1 MKLAIFDI
9 DGTLTQTNDVDSQCF
24 VQAFANEF
32 KIKEINTNWSTYGH
46 TTDSGIAL
54 QIFQHNWGRV
64 PQTTELCQL
73 QQCFVELLHS
83 HYIET
88 PASFIEIAGACVMLK
103 HLAQTKDWAI
113 AIATGGWR
121 ASAEMKLQAAGLD
134 ITQLPAAF
142 ADDSIS
148 REDIVKTAVSRAKAF
163 YDQPDFE
170 RIVCIGDG
178 IWDVLTAIQL
188 QLPFVGVASDTQKP
202 LLENA
207 GVECII
213 PDFIDFESFLKALDT
228 ASIPNQHKPL
238 QVQNNSLP
246 ASYFETLY
254 GTNPDPWKFE
264 TSEYENKKYTA
275 TIAAL
280 PKQRYHS
287 GFEIGGSIGVLTEK
301 LAQRCDSLLS
311 VDVSRIAQ
319 NKAIQRCQHLP
330 QVRFE
335 IMCLPQEYPDE
346 MFDLTV
352 VSEVGYYWCWED
364 LKKAQQCIL
373 KHLEPGGHLLLVH
386 WTQYARDYPLNGDQ
400 VHDSFFD
407 LTPTHLRHL
416 KGKREAEYRLDV
428 FERVF

>member
-24 VQAFANEF
+24 VQAFAKEF
-32 KIKEINTNWSTYGH
+32 QIKEINTNWATYGH

-54 QIFQHNWGRV
+54 QIFQQNWGRV
-64 PQTTELCQL
+64 PQTSELCQL

-88 PASFIEIAGACVMLK
+88 PASFVEIPGASVMLK
-103 HLAQTKDWAI
+103 RLAQTKDWAI

-121 ASAEMKLQAAGLD
+121 ASAEMKLQAAALD
-134 ITQLPAAF
+134 IKELPAAF

-148 REDIVKTAVSRAKAF
+148 REDIVKTVVSRAKAF
-163 YDQPDFE
+163 YHQPDFE

-188 QLPFVGVASDTQKP
+188 QLPFVGVASDTQNL
-202 LLENA
+202 LLENT
-207 GVECII
+207 GVDCII
-213 PDFIDFESFLKALDT
+213 PDFIDFESFLKALNT
-228 ASIPNQHKPL
+228 ASIPKQHKPL
-238 QVQNNSLP
+238 QIQNNSLP
-246 ASYFETLY
+246 PSYFETLY
-254 GTNPDPWKFE
+254 GSNPDPWKFE
-264 TSEYENKKYTA
+264 TSEYEKKKYTA

-280 PKQRYHS
+280 PKKHYHS

-301 LAQRCDSLLS
+301 LAQHCDSLLS
-311 VDVSRIAQ
+311 VDVSKIAQ
-319 NKAIQRCQHLP
+319 ARAIQRCQHLP

-335 IMCLPQEYPDE
+335 IMCLPEEYPDE
-346 MFDLTV
+346 MFDLTL
-352 VSEVGYYWCWED
+352 VSEVGYYWCWEN

-373 KHLEPGGHLLLVH
+373 EHLEPGGHLVLVH

-407 LTPTHLRHL
+407 LTPTYLRHL
-416 KGKREAEYRLDV
+416 KGKREEEYRLDV